1 MKPHLSFLLV
11 LPFLCG
17 EALAQAE
24 TSLDPA
30 RVDEFIEVVAKN
42 ECRITNEAGEIY
54 LPAAGFADSDEVR
67 QIMSRLFYF
76 GRARL
81 EETETDGVLVIYDGP
96 CPEGGPETDPKTLFL
111 KIVATNG
118 CSLNATEGRP
128 LLDEAGVH
136 MQEIRALLPL
146 LQNDGTLT
154 LSADGET
161 VTITDEDCNN
171 YGPSPDVVTDLIH
184 DPIVDP
190 RSALIE
196 YLEIVG
202 CEISYEDAQ
211 IDLPAAGF
219 DFEALEEL
227 VQDFLQE
234 GIVAVGRGET
244 LILTT
249 GRCA

>member
-1 MKPHLSFLLV
+1 LKPHASCLLG
-11 LPFLCG
+11 LAFLCSP
-17 EALAQAE
+17 ALAQSV
-24 TSLDPA
+24 TPLDPA
-30 RVDEFIEVVAKN
+30 RVDEFIEVIAKN

-54 LPAAGFADSDEVR
+54 LPAAGFADRDEVR

-81 EETETDGVLVIYDGP
+81 VETETDGALVIYDGP

-111 KIVATNG
+111 KAVAANG
-118 CSLNATEGRP
+118 CSLNAVESRT
-128 LLDEAGVH
+128 LLDEVGVH
-136 MQEIRALLPL
+136 MQETRAMLPL
-146 LQNDGTLT
+146 LQNDGTLV

-171 YGPSPDVVTDLIH
+171 YGPSPEMVTDLVN
-184 DPIVDP
+184 DPIADP
-190 RSALIE
+190 RGALIE

-202 CEISYEDAQ
+202 CRISYEEAK

-219 DFEALEEL
+219 DLASLDDL
-227 VQDFLQE
+227 VEDYLQE
-234 GIVAVGRGET
+234 GIVAVGAGEI

-249 GRCA
+249 GRCE